1 MGVGVTESVTKTVNG
16 KLPAVFGVPMMV
28 TEFVVVWI
36 VVGDVVVPLLSIKAG
51 EPGGSASATVHV

>member
-1 MGVGVTESVTKTVNG
+1 
-16 KLPAVFGVPMMV
+16 MMV